1 MTVSSYLFQSP
12 YSQPFQVG
20 QPDPAMKQEES
31 QQSQKEEAKVESE
44 TQNPVEGKSS
54 SFDQLQT
61 EIKASTLYANSE
73 GFGMSSEQLSE
84 FSSASKNV
92 KRSDLVRVYS
102 NSGE

>member
-31 QQSQKEEAKVESE
+31 QQNQKEEAKVE
-44 TQNPVEGKSS
+44 TKAQNPVEKNN

-61 EIKASTLYANSE
+61 EIKSSTLYANSE

-84 FSSASKNV
+84 LSSASKNV

>member
-1 MTVSSYLFQSP
+1 MKKEQS
-12 YSQPFQVG
+12 
-20 QPDPAMKQEES
+20 EE
-31 QQSQKEEAKVESE
+31 SQKEEVKVEME
-44 TQNPVEGKSS
+44 AQKPVEDKSG

-61 EIKASTLYANSE
+61 EIRSSTLYANSE

-84 FSSASKNV
+84 LSSASKNM